1 MISGWEVSQGLLFH
15 YSEKASLM
23 RSHLHRELS
32 KERGELCRRAETL
45 RQEHAERTANKPV
58 QMEQSKCGGVI
69 AHLLR
74 GR

>member
-1 MISGWEVSQGLLFH
+1 MISTWEVSQGLLFH

-32 KERGELCRRAETL
+32 KERGELCRQTKTL
-45 RQEHAERTANKPV
+45 RQEHAERIAKKPM
-58 QMEQSKCGGVI
+58 QMEQSECGGVI

-74 GR
+74 GK